1 MLRCLHRGWLV
12 DFEQVLLLLLLHI
25 SNSAVAHSQEL
36 IAQGWAIPV
45 GLVLVLKRCN
55 TSTGMSSCKVALRM
69 KKARDC
75 GLWGQERLI
84 GELRGR

>member
-1 MLRCLHRGWLV
+1 M
-12 DFEQVLLLLLLHI
+12 LLLLHI
-25 SNSAVAHSQEL
+25 SSSAVAHGQVL
-36 IAQGWAIPV
+36 IAQGWVTPV
-45 GLVLVLKRCN
+45 GVVLTLKGCN
-55 TSTGMSSCKVALRM
+55 PSTGMLSCKVALRM